1 VLKLIVDMILEMV
14 ITIRKDFSMIK
25 TAIQQIIN
33 LSKEENRTVLTEI
46 ESKQILQHI
55 GIPVPDFRLAT
66 SADEAAE
73 LAQCIG
79 FPLAMK
85 IVSPQIVHKSD
96 AKGVMLNIKNEPEL
110 RSAFE
115 EILRNAKRYNPNAEI
130 TGISIQEMIKG
141 DKEVIVG
148 MNRDPVFGPVLLFGA
163 GGIFVEV
170 LKDVSLKVLPIANR
184 DIDNMFTEIQ
194 ASKILT
200 GYRGSPP
207 ADLSS
212 LKEIIQKIAKISLY
226 FPEISEFELNPIIVY
241 EQGGGAVALDARIIL
256 DYGRSGVAAS

>member
-1 VLKLIVDMILEMV
+1 MSK
-14 ITIRKDFSMIK
+14 S
-25 TAIQQIIN
+25 AIQQIIN
-33 LSKEENRTVLTEI
+33 LSNEENRTVLTEI

-66 SADEAAE
+66 SADEAVE
-73 LAQCIG
+73 LAQFIG

-85 IVSPQIVHKSD
+85 IVSPKIIHKSD
-96 AKGVMLNIKNEPEL
+96 AKGVMLNIKNESEL
-110 RSAFE
+110 RSSYE
-115 EILRNAKRYNPNAEI
+115 EIIRNAKNYNPNAEI
-130 TGISIQEMIKG
+130 TGVSIQEMIKG

-148 MNRDPVFGPVLLFGA
+148 MYRDAVFGPVLLYGA

-170 LKDVSLKVLPIANR
+170 LRDITLKVLPLADR
-184 DIDNMFTEIQ
+184 DIENMFSEIQ

-212 LKEIIQKIAKISLY
+212 LKEIIQKIAKLSFEL
-226 FPEISEFELNPIIVY
+226 PEISEFELNPVIVY
-241 EQGGGAVALDARIIL
+241 EQGNGAVALDARIIL
-256 DYGRSGVAAS
+256 DHRKSGVEAS

>member
-1 VLKLIVDMILEMV
+1 MSK
-14 ITIRKDFSMIK
+14 S
-25 TAIQQIIN
+25 AIQQIIN
-33 LSKEENRTVLTEI
+33 LSNEENRTVLTEI

-66 SADEAAE
+66 SADEAVE
-73 LAQCIG
+73 LAQFIG

-85 IVSPQIVHKSD
+85 IVSPEIIHKSD
-96 AKGVMLNIKNEPEL
+96 AKGVMLNIKNESEL
-110 RSAFE
+110 RSSYE
-115 EILRNAKRYNPNAEI
+115 EIIRNAKKYNPNAEI
-130 TGISIQEMIKG
+130 TGVSIQEMIKG

-148 MNRDPVFGPVLLFGA
+148 MNRDAVFGPVLLFGA

-170 LKDVSLKVLPIANR
+170 LRDITLKVLPLADR
-184 DIDNMFTEIQ
+184 DIENMFSEIQ

-212 LKEIIQKIAKISLY
+212 LKEIIQKIAKLSFEL
-226 FPEISEFELNPIIVY
+226 PEISEFELNPVIVY
-241 EQGGGAVALDARIIL
+241 EQGNGAVALDARIIL
-256 DYGRSGVAAS
+256 DHRKSGVEAS

>member
-1 VLKLIVDMILEMV
+1 
-14 ITIRKDFSMIK
+14 MIK

-33 LSKEENRTVLTEI
+33 LSKEECRTVLTEI

-66 SADEAAE
+66 SADEAVE
-73 LAQCIG
+73 LAQFIG

-85 IVSPQIVHKSD
+85 IVSPDIVHKSD
-96 AKGVMLNIKNEPEL
+96 AKGVMLNIKNESEL
-110 RSAFE
+110 RSAYE
-115 EILRNAKRYNPNAEI
+115 EIIRNAKNYNPNAEI

-148 MNRDPVFGPVLLFGA
+148 MNRDVVFGPVLLFGA

-170 LKDVSLKVLPIANR
+170 LKDVTLKVLPLAER
-184 DIDNMFTEIQ
+184 DINNMFTEIQ

-200 GYRGSPP
+200 GYRGSQP

-212 LKEIIQKIAKISLY
+212 LKEIIQRVAQLSIE
-226 FPEISEFELNPIIVY
+226 FPEISEFELNPVIVY
-241 EQGGGAVALDARIIL
+241 GQGNGAVALDARVIL
-256 DYGRSGVAAS
+256 DHRKSGVAAS